1 MGKRIISQRRGKGSS
16 TYRAPSH
23 RYKAEI
29 KYRKYDEIEREGV
42 IKGEIIDFIKDP
54 GRSAPLAIV
63 RFEDGAKIPMLAC
76 EGVKIGD
83 EVMCGAKASIS
94 HGNVLPLKNI
104 PEGTPI
110 FNIERNPGDGG
121 KLVRASGTYALLITH
136 DVDRTVV
143 QLPSG
148 ELKTLD
154 SRCRA
159 TIGIVGG
166 GGRKDKPIMKAGKKY
181 HMLKSKAKYWP
192 IVRKVVMNPVDHPY
206 GGKSHRPGKATTISR
221 NAPPGR
227 KVGHIAARR
236 TGRR

>member
-83 EVMCGAKASIS
+83 EVMCGARQVFLTATCF
-94 HGNVLPLKNI
+94 L
-104 PEGTPI
+104 
-110 FNIERNPGDGG
+110 
-121 KLVRASGTYALLITH
+121 
-136 DVDRTVV
+136 
-143 QLPSG
+143 
-148 ELKTLD
+148 LKTYP
-154 SRCRA
+154 
-159 TIGIVGG
+159 
-166 GGRKDKPIMKAGKKY
+166 K
-181 HMLKSKAKYWP
+181 
-192 IVRKVVMNPVDHPY
+192 VRQY
-206 GGKSHRPGKATTISR
+206 LI
-221 NAPPGR
+221 
-227 KVGHIAARR
+227 
-236 TGRR
+236 